1 MSVRVAVTPSVLRWA
16 TSRAGLDLYAL
27 HEKFPKL
34 EAWIHGDKE
43 PTFRQ
48 LEGLAKATRT
58 PIGLFLLDEPPVDE
72 LLVRDFR
79 TMRPGQLP
87 APSPDL
93 LDTIADCERRQDW
106 YRNYLI
112 EEGHEQLAFV
122 GSATIEDDPVAIAAE
137 MHVELEFGLDDRSG
151 RWADA
156 LVALIDRAE
165 LAGVLVMVSGVV
177 GSNTSRKLDPKEFR
191 GFALID
197 PFAPVVFVNGTDT
210 KAAQIFTL
218 AHELA
223 HVWLGEGGVD
233 DVDPTSQNT
242 STVERWCNAVAA
254 EFLVPEAMLKDT
266 LNPNASDLTA
276 ELDRLARMYK
286 VSTLVIL
293 RRLRELRVMTWKE
306 YVGAYETELARVLA
320 LANDSMG
327 GNWLNAQPRRVGKP
341 FARALLQRTLAGD
354 TTYGESFRLLGTRNP
369 ETIRKLARQL
379 GVAQ

>member
-1 MSVRVAVTPSVLRWA
+1 MSVRVAVTPSVLSWA
-16 TSRAGLDLYAL
+16 TSRAGLDTAAL
-27 HEKFPKL
+27 HRKFPL
-34 EAWIHGDKE
+34 EEWLQGEKK

-48 LEGLAKATRT
+48 LETLAKATRT
-58 PIGLFLLDEPPVDE
+58 PIGLFFLTEPPFDE
-72 LLVRDFR
+72 LVIRDFR

-112 EEGHEQLAFV
+112 EEGHEPLPFV
-122 GSATIEDDPVAIAAE
+122 GSAATASDPVSIAGDMHAE
-137 MHVELEFGLDDRSG
+137 FEFGLADRTG
-151 RWADA
+151 TWTDA
-156 LVALIDRAE
+156 LRTLIDSAE
-165 LAGVLVMVSGVV
+165 QAGVLVMVSGVV
-177 GSNTSRKLDPKEFR
+177 GSNTHRKLNPKEFR

-197 PFAPVVFVNGTDT
+197 PFAPVVFVNGSDT

-233 DVDPTSQNT
+233 DVDPTSRNT
-242 STVERWCNAVAA
+242 SAVERWCNAVAA
-254 EFLVPEAMLKDT
+254 EFLVPEAMIEGTYDVVT
-266 LNPNASDLTA
+266 GDLTA
-276 ELDRLARMYK
+276 ELERLARIYK

-293 RRLRELRVMTWKE
+293 RRLKDLGAMSWAT
-306 YVGAYETELARVLA
+306 YNSAYETELARVLA
-320 LANDSMG
+320 LVGDSSG
-327 GNWLNAQPRRVGKP
+327 GNYLNVQPRRVGKP
-341 FARALLQRTLAGD
+341 FARALLERTLAGS

-379 GVAQ
+379 GVAS